1 MHKELP
7 WLADNAQLELKYKKG
22 KTPLSHRNWPGEPV
36 PVITESLIQT
46 LGDEI
51 LQREGSKENIS
62 WQYEQCSAEW
72 HEDIIRAISLIG
84 EHKPS
89 VSARTMAVLTC
100 IANNNSEQLLDEIVQ
115 QEGLEYATEVVIACQ
130 FIARRYESDPQVVTL
145 QHQDEDYGYGYRSET
160 YNEFDLRLRKHLSLA
175 EESCWQRCADKLIA
189 ALPVIP
195 IVRRPF
201 IALLLPEKPE
211 IANELVGLECP
222 RTHFHSKE
230 WLKVVATD
238 PRAVRILEHYWS
250 QDIFSDREASYM
262 SHENHFGYAACAA
275 LLREQ
280 GLAAIPR
287 LAIYA
292 HKEDCGSLLVQI
304 NHPLVIRTLLLVADK
319 NKPSLQRVAKYSK
332 NFPHAT
338 LAALAELLALKA
350 PPARPGYPIIE
361 DKKLPAQ
368 QKTRDEY
375 WRMSLQTLITVQP
388 QLAED
393 VRPWLS
399 TQAQAVVNS
408 YLSAPLKPVIDSTD
422 NSCLP
427 EILVSPPWR
436 GRKKKTSITHFSLP
450 DLTLAPQTYRSPNK
464 HWTPEQQTAIDH
476 FSAMSFDERLA
487 NRRADT
493 FLRELGFDVHS
504 LEFNKRLLNGQMDAL
519 DTQQLQKY
527 TSIGL
532 LRTYHEHQAKCKQYR
547 EEATKSLLAQDSI
560 ALMGGWRT
568 FQHGFYYGNE
578 KRWGIWNLYL
588 IAQMPREMA
597 VSCWQQ
603 IIEADFYY
611 TGVEY
616 LLSVL
621 GTDALPG
628 LNIAYA
634 RHPKE
639 IFPLLM
645 NYGAT
650 ELALPVARVWRRFA
664 AQRNLA
670 RQWILQW
677 SEHTATALIP
687 LIFAKSGDNRE
698 AALSALLLLYK
709 EGHGELLQTV
719 ANRWEIPALWPALE
733 QLLTQN
739 SLDNYPTRIA
749 KAPGFWQPA
758 LWRRPRLISNDQPL
772 TDNALEIIGEMLSF
786 TQGGHF
792 YCGLEQLK
800 TFCQPQT
807 LAAFVWDLFTA
818 WQQAGAPAKDNWA
831 FLALSIFGDE
841 STVRDLM
848 PLILAWPQE
857 GKSARAVSGLNIL
870 TQIGNDMALMQLHHI
885 SQRAKSRPLRDSA
898 MEYLQ
903 TVADNRGLS
912 QEELEDRLVPT
923 LGLDNPQALIFDF
936 GPRQFSVRFDENL
949 NPVIYDQQNVR
960 QKSVPRL
967 RADDDQLKAPEALTQ
982 LKGLKKDATQVSKNL
997 LPRLETAL
1005 RTTRRWS
1012 LADFHSLFVN
1022 HPFTR
1027 LVTQRLIWGIY
1038 PANEPRLLLNAFR
1051 VAAEG
1056 EFCNVQDEPIILPPD
1071 ALIGIAHPLEMSAEM
1086 RSEFAQLFADYEIMP
1101 PVRQL
1106 TRRTVLLTPDEATSS
1121 SLNRWEGKSAT
1132 VGQLMGM
1139 RYKGWEPGYEDA
1151 FFYKLGEYRLVLK
1164 FSPGFHHY
1172 NADSKALMSFSSL
1185 RVYRDNKSVTFAEI
1199 DAFDLSEA
1207 LSTPD
1212 VIFH

>member
-115 QEGLEYATEVVIACQ
+115 QEGLEYATGVVIARQ

-145 QHQDEDYGYGYRSET
+145 QHQDENYGYGYRSET

-350 PPARPGYPIIE
+350 PPARPGYPILE

-375 WRMSLQTLITVQP
+375 WRMSLQTLIAVQP
-388 QLAED
+388 QLAKD

-399 TQAQAVVNS
+399 AEAQTVLDS
-408 YLSAPLKPVIDSTD
+408 YVSVPPKAVIDSSD
-422 NSCLP
+422 NSKLP
-427 EILVSPPWR
+427 AILVSPPWR
-436 GRKKKTSITHFSLP
+436 KGKKKASTSYFSLP
-450 DLTLAPQTYRSPNK
+450 EITLAPQAYWSP
-464 HWTPEQQTAIDH
+464 HERWTQKQQTAINH
-476 FSAMSFDERLA
+476 FSAIPFNERLA
-487 NRRADT
+487 CRGMDT
-493 FLRELGFDVHS
+493 FLRELGFE
-504 LEFNKRLLNGQMDAL
+504 LPRWKFYEFIITGQLDAL
-519 DTQQLQKY
+519 NIQQLQAY
-527 TSIGL
+527 TAIGQL
-532 LRTYHEHQAKCKQYR
+532 NYYQAQQAEYRHYR
-547 EEATKSLLAQDSI
+547 EDAASALLAEDST
-560 ALMGGWRT
+560 ALIQGWRT
-568 FQHGFYYGNE
+568 FQRKFNYSDE
-578 KRWGIWNLYL
+578 KRWSAWNLYL

-603 IIEADFYY
+603 IVEADFYY

-677 SEHTATALIP
+677 PEHTATALIP

-709 EGHGELLQTV
+709 EGHSELLQTV

-739 SLDNYPTRIA
+739 PLDNYPTRIA

-857 GKSARAVSGLNIL
+857 
-870 TQIGNDMALMQLHHI
+870 
-885 SQRAKSRPLRDSA
+885 
-898 MEYLQ
+898 
-903 TVADNRGLS
+903 
-912 QEELEDRLVPT
+912 
-923 LGLDNPQALIFDF
+923 
-936 GPRQFSVRFDENL
+936 
-949 NPVIYDQQNVR
+949 
-960 QKSVPRL
+960 
-967 RADDDQLKAPEALTQ
+967 
-982 LKGLKKDATQVSKNL
+982 
-997 LPRLETAL
+997 
-1005 RTTRRWS
+1005 
-1012 LADFHSLFVN
+1012 
-1022 HPFTR
+1022 
-1027 LVTQRLIWGIY
+1027 
-1038 PANEPRLLLNAFR
+1038 
-1051 VAAEG
+1051 
-1056 EFCNVQDEPIILPPD
+1056 
-1071 ALIGIAHPLEMSAEM
+1071 
-1086 RSEFAQLFADYEIMP
+1086 
-1101 PVRQL
+1101 
-1106 TRRTVLLTPDEATSS
+1106 
-1121 SLNRWEGKSAT
+1121 
-1132 VGQLMGM
+1132 
-1139 RYKGWEPGYEDA
+1139 
-1151 FFYKLGEYRLVLK
+1151 
-1164 FSPGFHHY
+1164 
-1172 NADSKALMSFSSL
+1172 
-1185 RVYRDNKSVTFAEI
+1185 
-1199 DAFDLSEA
+1199 
-1207 LSTPD
+1207 
-1212 VIFH
+1212 

>member
-72 HEDIIRAISLIG
+72 HEDIILAISLIG

-100 IANNNSEQLLDEIVQ
+100 IANNNSAQLLDEIVQ
-115 QEGLEYATEVVIACQ
+115 QEGLEYATGVVITRQ

-145 QHQDEDYGYGYRSET
+145 QHQDENYGYGYRSET

-175 EESCWQRCADKLIA
+175 EESCWRRCADKLIA

-304 NHPLVIRTLLLVADK
+304 NHPLVIRTLLLAADK

-338 LAALAELLALKA
+338 LAALTELLALKA
-350 PPARPGYPIIE
+350 PPARPGYPILE

-399 TQAQAVVNS
+399 AEAQTVLDS
-408 YLSAPLKPVIDSTD
+408 YVSVPPKAVIDSSD
-422 NSCLP
+422 NSKLP
-427 EILVSPPWR
+427 AILVSPPWR
-436 GRKKKTSITHFSLP
+436 KGKKKASASYFSLP
-450 DLTLAPQTYRSPNK
+450 EITLAPQAYWSP
-464 HWTPEQQTAIDH
+464 HERWTQKQQTAINH
-476 FSAMSFDERLA
+476 FSAIPFNERLA
-487 NRRADT
+487 CRGMDT
-493 FLRELGFDVHS
+493 FLRELGFE
-504 LEFNKRLLNGQMDAL
+504 LPRWKFYEFIITGQLDAL
-519 DTQQLQKY
+519 NIQQLQAY
-527 TSIGL
+527 TAIGQL
-532 LRTYHEHQAKCKQYR
+532 NYYQAQQTEYRHYR
-547 EEATKSLLAQDSI
+547 EDAASALLAEDST
-560 ALMGGWRT
+560 ALIQGWRT
-568 FQHGFYYGNE
+568 FQRKFNYSDE
-578 KRWGIWNLYL
+578 KRWSAWNLYL

-603 IIEADFYY
+603 IVEADFYY

-677 SEHTATALIP
+677 PEHTATALIP

-719 ANRWEIPALWPALE
+719 ANRWEIPAL
-733 QLLTQN
+733 
-739 SLDNYPTRIA
+739 
-749 KAPGFWQPA
+749 
-758 LWRRPRLISNDQPL
+758 
-772 TDNALEIIGEMLSF
+772 
-786 TQGGHF
+786 
-792 YCGLEQLK
+792 
-800 TFCQPQT
+800 
-807 LAAFVWDLFTA
+807 
-818 WQQAGAPAKDNWA
+818 
-831 FLALSIFGDE
+831 
-841 STVRDLM
+841 
-848 PLILAWPQE
+848 
-857 GKSARAVSGLNIL
+857 
-870 TQIGNDMALMQLHHI
+870 
-885 SQRAKSRPLRDSA
+885 
-898 MEYLQ
+898 
-903 TVADNRGLS
+903 
-912 QEELEDRLVPT
+912 
-923 LGLDNPQALIFDF
+923 
-936 GPRQFSVRFDENL
+936 
-949 NPVIYDQQNVR
+949 
-960 QKSVPRL
+960 
-967 RADDDQLKAPEALTQ
+967 
-982 LKGLKKDATQVSKNL
+982 
-997 LPRLETAL
+997 
-1005 RTTRRWS
+1005 
-1012 LADFHSLFVN
+1012 
-1022 HPFTR
+1022 
-1027 LVTQRLIWGIY
+1027 
-1038 PANEPRLLLNAFR
+1038 
-1051 VAAEG
+1051 
-1056 EFCNVQDEPIILPPD
+1056 
-1071 ALIGIAHPLEMSAEM
+1071 
-1086 RSEFAQLFADYEIMP
+1086 
-1101 PVRQL
+1101 
-1106 TRRTVLLTPDEATSS
+1106 
-1121 SLNRWEGKSAT
+1121 
-1132 VGQLMGM
+1132 
-1139 RYKGWEPGYEDA
+1139 
-1151 FFYKLGEYRLVLK
+1151 
-1164 FSPGFHHY
+1164 
-1172 NADSKALMSFSSL
+1172 
-1185 RVYRDNKSVTFAEI
+1185 
-1199 DAFDLSEA
+1199 
-1207 LSTPD
+1207 
-1212 VIFH
+1212 

>member
-115 QEGLEYATEVVIACQ
+115 QEGLEYATGVVIARQ

-145 QHQDEDYGYGYRSET
+145 QHQDENYGYGYRSET

-399 TQAQAVVNS
+399 AEAQTVLDS
-408 YLSAPLKPVIDSTD
+408 YVSVPPKAVIDSSD
-422 NSCLP
+422 NSKLP
-427 EILVSPPWR
+427 AILVSPPWR
-436 GRKKKTSITHFSLP
+436 KGKKKASASYFSLP
-450 DLTLAPQTYRSPNK
+450 EITLAPQAYWSP
-464 HWTPEQQTAIDH
+464 HERWTQKQQTAINH
-476 FSAMSFDERLA
+476 FSAIPFNERLA
-487 NRRADT
+487 CRGMDT
-493 FLRELGFDVHS
+493 FLRELGFE
-504 LEFNKRLLNGQMDAL
+504 LPRWKFYEFIITGQLDAL
-519 DTQQLQKY
+519 NIQQLQAY
-527 TSIGL
+527 TAIGQL
-532 LRTYHEHQAKCKQYR
+532 NYYQAQQAEYRHYR
-547 EEATKSLLAQDSI
+547 EDAASALLAEDST
-560 ALMGGWRT
+560 ALIQGWRT
-568 FQHGFYYGNE
+568 FQRKFNYSDE
-578 KRWGIWNLYL
+578 KRWSAWNLYL

-603 IIEADFYY
+603 IVEADFYY

-677 SEHTATALIP
+677 PEHTATALIP

-719 ANRWEIPALWPALE
+719 ANRC
-733 QLLTQN
+733 
-739 SLDNYPTRIA
+739 
-749 KAPGFWQPA
+749 
-758 LWRRPRLISNDQPL
+758 
-772 TDNALEIIGEMLSF
+772 
-786 TQGGHF
+786 
-792 YCGLEQLK
+792 CGLL
-800 TFCQPQT
+800 
-807 LAAFVWDLFTA
+807 W
-818 WQQAGAPAKDNWA
+818 N
-831 FLALSIFGDE
+831 
-841 STVRDLM
+841 
-848 PLILAWPQE
+848 
-857 GKSARAVSGLNIL
+857 
-870 TQIGNDMALMQLHHI
+870 
-885 SQRAKSRPLRDSA
+885 
-898 MEYLQ
+898 
-903 TVADNRGLS
+903 
-912 QEELEDRLVPT
+912 
-923 LGLDNPQALIFDF
+923 
-936 GPRQFSVRFDENL
+936 
-949 NPVIYDQQNVR
+949 
-960 QKSVPRL
+960 
-967 RADDDQLKAPEALTQ
+967 
-982 LKGLKKDATQVSKNL
+982 
-997 LPRLETAL
+997 
-1005 RTTRRWS
+1005 
-1012 LADFHSLFVN
+1012 
-1022 HPFTR
+1022 
-1027 LVTQRLIWGIY
+1027 
-1038 PANEPRLLLNAFR
+1038 
-1051 VAAEG
+1051 
-1056 EFCNVQDEPIILPPD
+1056 
-1071 ALIGIAHPLEMSAEM
+1071 
-1086 RSEFAQLFADYEIMP
+1086 
-1101 PVRQL
+1101 
-1106 TRRTVLLTPDEATSS
+1106 
-1121 SLNRWEGKSAT
+1121 
-1132 VGQLMGM
+1132 
-1139 RYKGWEPGYEDA
+1139 
-1151 FFYKLGEYRLVLK
+1151 
-1164 FSPGFHHY
+1164 
-1172 NADSKALMSFSSL
+1172 SF
-1185 RVYRDNKSVTFAEI
+1185 
-1199 DAFDLSEA
+1199 
-1207 LSTPD
+1207 
-1212 VIFH
+1212 